1 MPHFG
6 DLEAAIMNAVWATNG
21 PVCVRDVLEQLD
33 REPEPAYTTVQTVM
47 DILYR
52 KGWMTRVK
60 RGRINFYEATASRED
75 YVAGLMNEALAVA
88 DDRTAMLVKFVEGM
102 EPGEG
107 AALRQ
112 LLNTAKTEESAR

>member
-6 DLEAAIMNAVWATNG
+6 DLEAAIMGAVWATDG
-21 PVCVRDVLEQLD
+21 PVCVRDVLERLD

-52 KGWMTRVK
+52 KGWMTRAK
-60 RGRINFYEATASRED
+60 RGRINFYEAIASRED

-102 EPGEG
+102 EPHES

>member
-6 DLEAAIMNAVWATNG
+6 DLEAAIMDAVWATKG
-21 PVCVRDVLEQLD
+21 PLCVRAVLEQLD

-102 EPGEG
+102 EPNES

>member
-6 DLEAAIMNAVWATNG
+6 DLEAAIMDAVWSTG
-21 PVCVRDVLEQLD
+21 EPVCVRDVLERLD

-60 RGRINFYEATASRED
+60 RGRVNVYEAAASRED

-88 DDRTAMLVKFVEGM
+88 DDRAAMLVKFVEGM
-102 EPGEG
+102 EPGES
-107 AALRQ
+107 AALRE
-112 LLNTAKTEESAR
+112 LLNAAKTQGSAR